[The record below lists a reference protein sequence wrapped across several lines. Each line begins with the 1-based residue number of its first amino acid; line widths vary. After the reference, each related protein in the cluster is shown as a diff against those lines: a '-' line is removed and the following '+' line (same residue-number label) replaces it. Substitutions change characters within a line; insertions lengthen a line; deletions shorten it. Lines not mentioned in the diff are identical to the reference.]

1 MFRKRKE
8 LERFILVADLG
19 RLSAVA
25 ERLEV
30 TGPALSYTIRQLEK
44 RFSERLFERR
54 SDRMKLTPF
63 GAGILEPAREQ
74 LRALDSFNQAVL
86 AARQAAREE
95 VSADEPCVKFSLRIP
110 RDLNT
115 RMEAELAKLAT
126 ARVDGV
132 PVKVSK
138 NGWILAAAR
147 EKKERQEAALRA
159 RLEEG
164 GSQAGRR
171 ATGGAPAGD

>member
-30 TGPALSYTIRQLEK
+30 TRPALSYTIGQLEK
-44 RFSERLFERR
+44 RFGEKLFERR

-74 LRALDSFNQAVL
+74 LRALDGFNEAVL
-86 AARQAAREE
+86 AARPSAREE
-95 VSADEPCVKFSLRIP
+95 AAEKEPYVKFSLRIP
-110 RDLNT
+110 GVLNALID
-115 RMEAELAKLAT
+115 AELAELAT
-126 ARVDGV
+126 AQVDGV

-138 NGWILAAAR
+138 NAWILAAAR
-147 EKKERQEAALRA
+147 ERRERE
-159 RLEEG
+159 LEEIE
-164 GSQAGRR
+164 SQAGRR
-171 ATGGAPAGD
+171 ATGGAPARN